1 MIYWENY
8 SQIRLTGHDFLD
20 IGTGDFTDTNYPTLY
35 TEGYNFGAGEE
46 PKQFNEVVEAGG
58 GRVFYTSTDQDGN
71 FRAGEQ
77 FLVEQAT
84 GIITLNSSLFN
95 FTGLQS
101 LTLGGVVLGGTAV
114 VITEF
119 SKEQS
124 LIFICG
130 HYKDI
135 DQRVID
141 KYVTNEYSIGD
152 FVLTGGELPT
162 CLIVDSIVR
171 LIPGVL
177 NNYESA
183 ESDSFFSDLLDGP
196 HYTRPENYRGLDVP
210 NILLSGHHD
219 KIAQWQNK
227 MREEK
232 TKKIRPDIWKKY
244 KK

>member
-1 MIYWENY
+1 MLNCYVMTIFPDIINAFINQSIIKRSQDMVNYKIINIREFADPPHFKVDDAPFGGGNGMIFKPEPIFRAYDSILEN
-8 SQIRLTGHDFLD
+8 
-20 IGTGDFTDTNYPTLY
+20 IGTKKSLRFVFPSPD
-35 TEGYNFGAGEE
+35 A
-46 PKQFNEVVEAGG
+46 KVFNHKSA
-58 GRVFYTSTDQDGN
+58 
-71 FRAGEQ
+71 
-77 FLVEQAT
+77 
-84 GIITLNSSLFN
+84 ISL
-95 FTGLQS
+95 
-101 LTLGGVVLGGTAV
+101 
-114 VITEF
+114 
-119 SKEQS
+119 SKVDN
-124 LIFICG
+124 LIFLCG
-130 HYKDI
+130 HYKGI
-135 DQRVID
+135 DQRIRD
-141 KYVTNEYSIGD
+141 ELITDEYSIGD

-162 CLIVDSIVR
+162 CLMVDSIVR

-232 TKKIRPDIWKKY
+232 TKEVRPDIWKKY